1 MFILVVLMEL
11 LSHGALKKLDQTFG
25 QAIGLKLVGGFETD
39 ERFHHLQ
46 DLNLDLKTAAERALS
61 LEQEVFF
68 LQEKMSFAIKM
79 GRKILSW
86 LPALDSD
93 HVPERHEERFRQSS
107 EIIRHRL
114 EHLIDTLDLHLI
126 RATRAQSHAQLNRL
140 GVSFQTRE
148 KTLSMSAD

>member
-1 MFILVVLMEL
+1 MEL
-11 LSHGALKKLDQTFG
+11 LSHEALNKLERTFG

-46 DLNLDLKTAAERALS
+46 DLNLDLKTAAEQALG

-68 LQEKMSFAIKM
+68 IQEKMSFAIKM

-86 LPALDSD
+86 LPALNSG
-93 HVPERHEERFRQSS
+93 HVPERHQERFRESN

-114 EHLIDTLDLHLI
+114 EHLIETIDLHSI

-140 GVSFQTRE
+140 GVSLQTRE
-148 KTLSMSAD
+148 KTSSMSAD